1 MRQILLLN
9 LLLSFANSI
18 SAQEKQIN
26 FPNEK
31 NTIYAEAFGQGFCWS
46 LNYDRLLNTDKKVFN
61 SFTAG
66 VVYVPNQIQFGDGS
80 YFGVPV
86 SYNWLFG
93 KKSHHLELGVGITGM
108 AVKSDFGLFGLSTTN
123 HFYTYLTPKIGYRF
137 QRPQGG
143 LFLKVTATPM
153 IDLVSFSNEWSNNG
167 SLRISSLFSNVLGLY
182 YPAFPWPGFSIGYTF
197 K

>member
-1 MRQILLLN
+1 MRQILLLTT
-9 LLLSFANSI
+9 LLRFATPSK
-18 SAQEKQIN
+18 AQEIQTN
-26 FPNEK
+26 FPIEK

-46 LNYDRLLNTDKKVFN
+46 MNYDRLINTHKKVYN
-61 SFTAG
+61 SFTVG
-66 VVYVPNQIQFGDGS
+66 VVYVPKQIQFGDGS

-93 KKSHHLELGVGITGM
+93 KKSHHLELGVGITGL
-108 AVKSDFGLFGLSTTN
+108 ASKSDYGLTTIN
-123 HFYTYLTPKIGYRF
+123 NFYTYLTPKIGYRF

-153 IDLVSFSNEWSNNG
+153 IDLVSFRSQGANG
-167 SLRISSLFSNVLGLY
+167 SMRISSLFSDVAGLGY
-182 YPAFPWPGFSIGYTF
+182 TAFPWPGFSIGYTF